1 MRFFI
6 ALLALT
12 FTLGACGN
20 STSPSSPSTPYVAA
34 PIADLAAGTEM
45 QVRGNH
51 TGWWRAD
58 IQNPGSGSGEN
69 RANGIGPKLQKII
82 TTGTV
87 GDYKVVFRRNAISNN
102 GNLVHAK
109 KEYGDATF
117 TMPANGGVV
126 AGVTSL
132 NYKYTI
138 ARNNDNLVYTLTG
151 LFSIST
157 RPIDLGPPPTN
168 PGRFAYGGY
177 VAGSYTPAGDVPT
190 AGSATYNGGFI
201 GQSSVAGTVTG
212 TAQVNVNFAA
222 AINQVSGSITGISGN
237 GYSLND
243 LSISATITPADGS
256 YTGIVTAGAQPA
268 GDAGMPINTIGK
280 IDGGFYG
287 PSAEETG
294 ATIYIENSTHHLTG
308 AIGGSQ

>member
-1 MRFFI
+1 MRFLTV
-6 ALLALT
+6 LLISA
-12 FTLGACGN
+12 FTLTACGN
-20 STSPSSPSTPYVAA
+20 STSPTPPTPYVAS
-34 PIADLAAGTEM
+34 PIADLTAGTEM

-58 IQNPGSGSGEN
+58 IQNPSSGDGEN

-82 TTGTV
+82 TTDTV
-87 GDYKVVFRRNAISNN
+87 GEYRIVFRRNAIFNN
-102 GNLVHAK
+102 GIEVHAK

-117 TMPANGGVV
+117 TMPANGDVV

-138 ARNNDNLVYTLTG
+138 TRNNDNLVYTLTG

-157 RPIDLGPPPTN
+157 KPISTANPN

-190 AGSATYNGGFI
+190 AGSATYNGDFI
-201 GQSSVAGTVTG
+201 GQSSVPAAGTVTG

-222 AINQVSGSITGISGN
+222 ATNQVSGSITNISG
-237 GYSLND
+237 GGLSLND

-256 YTGIVTAGAQPA
+256 YTGIITAGAQPA
-268 GDAGMPINTIGK
+268 GDAGMPVGTQGK

-287 PSAEETG
+287 PNAEETG
-294 ATIYIENSTHHLTG
+294 ATIYIKNGTHHLTG